1 MATKKK
7 TGANLDEFLNC
18 KVKVKG
24 VLDEEA
30 QGPFIFMGIDRG
42 FVKLEF
48 GGHQFWW
55 NLQEISGFTEW
66 KEETP
71 VEPN

>member
-1 MATKKK
+1 MAPRKLPNK
-7 TGANLDEFLNC
+7 GLDEFLNC

-24 VLDEEA
+24 ISDEQA

-48 GGHQFWW
+48 EGHQFWW

-71 VEPN
+71 VESN